1 TRGHKTGKEAMSD
14 RWEKRPPN
22 FASRRRQCSKAQP
35 PWPRETR
42 LGYGRSD
49 WWCLRENTDRPIPVC
64 GGQTP
69 RREQEERRLRLASSI
84 DRACGRA
91 PNPSRESG
99 PAHSAHE
106 KVVRKSPGPP
116 AYRFWIARALE
127 QEKALSAW
135 RRSSPQTVRTIR
147 SCDR

>member
-1 TRGHKTGKEAMSD
+1 RPAFAEKARGHKTGKEAMSE
-14 RWEKRPPN
+14 RLEKRRLN
-22 FASRRRQCSKAQP
+22 FAFRRRQRSKVQP
-35 PWPRETR
+35 PWLRETR
-42 LGYGRSD
+42 LVYGRSD

-69 RREQEERRLRLASSI
+69 RREQEERRLPLASSI
-84 DRACGRA
+84 DRAYDRV

-116 AYRFWIARALE
+116 AYRFWIAPAPE
-127 QEKALSAW
+127 QAKAFSAW
-135 RRSSPQTVRTIR
+135 R
-147 SCDR
+147 